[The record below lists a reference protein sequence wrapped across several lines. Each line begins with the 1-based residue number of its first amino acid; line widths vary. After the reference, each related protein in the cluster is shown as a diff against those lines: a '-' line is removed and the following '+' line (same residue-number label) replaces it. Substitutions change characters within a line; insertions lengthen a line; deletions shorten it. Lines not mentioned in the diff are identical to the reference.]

1 MKQQQYRLCAPC
13 LFGLESVLSGELKR
27 LGFEEIS
34 VTDGRVEFSADAEGI
49 ARAKAVE
56 MARQHYVEYDS
67 FTPYHTEK
75 LK

>member
-1 MKQQQYRLCAPC
+1 MGKYRVHVECSKTLQETNSVYAQCLSYVVGAP
-13 LFGLESVLSGELKR
+13 
-27 LGFEEIS
+27 
-34 VTDGRVEFSADAEGI
+34 TEGI

-56 MARQHYVEYDS
+56 MTKQHYVEYDS

>member
-1 MKQQQYRLCAPC
+1 MSKYRVHVECAKTLPETNSQYVQCLSYVVSAP
-13 LFGLESVLSGELKR
+13 
-27 LGFEEIS
+27 
-34 VTDGRVEFSADAEGI
+34 TEGI

>member
-1 MKQQQYRLCAPC
+1 VQQDPAGEEQPVRP
-13 LFGLESVLSGELKR
+13 VLSYVVGAP
-27 LGFEEIS
+27 
-34 VTDGRVEFSADAEGI
+34 TEGI

>member
-1 MKQQQYRLCAPC
+1 MSKYRVHVESAKTLPERKSRHVQCLSYVVGAP
-13 LFGLESVLSGELKR
+13 
-27 LGFEEIS
+27 
-34 VTDGRVEFSADAEGI
+34 TEGI
-49 ARAKAVE
+49 ARTKAVE

>member
-1 MKQQQYRLCAPC
+1 MSKYRVQVECAKTLPETNSQYVQSLRYVEGAPP
-13 LFGLESVLSGELKR
+13 
-27 LGFEEIS
+27 
-34 VTDGRVEFSADAEGI
+34 AGI

-56 MARQHYVEYDS
+56 MAKQHYVEYDS

>member
-1 MKQQQYRLCAPC
+1 MSKYRVHVECGKTLPEANRTQLLCLSFVVGAP
-13 LFGLESVLSGELKR
+13 
-27 LGFEEIS
+27 
-34 VTDGRVEFSADAEGI
+34 TEGI

-56 MARQHYVEYDS
+56 MAKQHYVEYDS

>member
-1 MKQQQYRLCAPC
+1 MSKYRVHVECTKSLPETNSQYDQCLNYVEGAPP
-13 LFGLESVLSGELKR
+13 ER
-27 LGFEEIS
+27 N
-34 VTDGRVEFSADAEGI
+34 

-56 MARQHYVEYDS
+56 MAKQHYVEYDS